1 MYVCHHCGT
10 PTTNIHP
17 KKDDLCKKCGYHLR
31 VCANCQY
38 YDGTRCILGLPY
50 VLRSALHGNQC
61 PRFVFRNTPE
71 EEIEKMKK
79 KKEEP
84 ILQDVNIK
92 SIVVAIDGSKQ
103 TGQIISSAI
112 HIAKTHSAKVYL
124 VHAFSPVSELLGKE
138 RLEKAVAKSIEEAHE
153 VIDQWAEL
161 MKEAGV
167 KPEVEVIEGPPARA
181 ILSVAG
187 TRSADMII
195 MGARGLNPL
204 TELML
209 GSVSEQVVRRAR
221 CPVMIVR

>member
-17 KKDDLCKKCGYHLR
+17 KKDDRCKKCGYHLR

-38 YDGTRCILGLPY
+38 YDGIRCILGLPY
-50 VLRSALHGNQC
+50 VLSSALHGNQC
-61 PRFVFRNTPE
+61 PRFVFRDTPE
-71 EEIEKMKK
+71 EEVAKMEEKREK
-79 KKEEP
+79 P
-84 ILQDVNIK
+84 VLHDLDVK
-92 SIVVAIDGSKQ
+92 SIVVAIDGSEQ
-103 TGQIISSAI
+103 TEKIISRAVHMAKI
-112 HIAKTHSAKVYL
+112 HNAKVYL

-138 RLEKAVAKSIEEAHE
+138 RLERAVAKSIEEAHT
-153 VIDQWAEL
+153 VVDPWVKL
-161 MKEAGV
+161 MEEAGV
-167 KPEVEVIEGPPARA
+167 KPELEIIEGPAARA

-204 TELML
+204 AELML
-209 GSVSEQVVRRAR
+209 GSASEQVVRRAH